1 VSSIVLTGIVRNE
14 SAGIV
19 RTLDH
24 ARPLID
30 CVAISDT
37 GSTDGTPELIEAW
50 MRQNNVP
57 GLVVRSEWPDDFA
70 VARNRSLEVAKA
82 SGCTWLCEI
91 DSDWLLVGNVPQLR
105 KAVLGNTHAHAFQ
118 LEVQTPASS
127 VYSAR
132 IRRCDAPFVWD
143 MPVHEELHWL
153 GQGQCHVGNVD
164 GAKFIYANTT
174 PLEKAQEM
182 YRRDIEW
189 LSRHTHKPRAMFFI
203 GQSYANLGE
212 DEKAVE
218 WYLKRAECSAGHPQ
232 ERAIALFRAGRIKKD
247 PSLLAASYAVDPS
260 RAEPLWELAF
270 LGVKGAAD
278 LAARMKRPAQA
289 QFVYGEYYGLAEG
302 VATNNAFELA
312 LREKQV
318 AALFDLKG
326 VQ

>member
-1 VSSIVLTGIVRNE
+1 MSSIVLCGIVRNE
-14 SAGIV
+14 SAGII

-24 ARPLID
+24 VRPLID
-30 CVAISDT
+30 TIALTDT
-37 GSTDGTPELIEAW
+37 GSDDNTVELIEKW
-50 MRQNNVP
+50 MKDNKVP

-70 VARNRSLEVAKA
+70 IARNRSLEVAKS
-82 SGCTWLCEI
+82 SGCEWLCEI
-91 DSDWLLVGNVPQLR
+91 DSDWLLVGNVPALR
-105 KAVLGNTHAHAFQ
+105 NAILNDKTAHAFQ

-127 VYSAR
+127 IYSAR

-143 MPVHEELHWL
+143 LPVHEELHWL
-153 GQGQCHVGNVD
+153 GQGPCRIGNID

-174 PLEKAQEM
+174 PLEKARER

-189 LSRHTHKPRAMFFI
+189 LLKHAEKPRAMFFI
-203 GQSYANLGE
+203 GQSYMNLGE

-218 WYLKRAECSAGHPQ
+218 WYMKRAECSTGHPQ
-232 ERAIALFRAGRIKKD
+232 ERAIALFRAGKMTKN
-247 PSLLAASYAVDPS
+247 PSLLASSYAVDPS

-278 LAARMKRPAQA
+278 LAVRMKRPTQA
-289 QFVYGEYYGLAEG
+289 QFVYGEYYGLVEG
-302 VATNNAFELA
+302 AATNSAFELA